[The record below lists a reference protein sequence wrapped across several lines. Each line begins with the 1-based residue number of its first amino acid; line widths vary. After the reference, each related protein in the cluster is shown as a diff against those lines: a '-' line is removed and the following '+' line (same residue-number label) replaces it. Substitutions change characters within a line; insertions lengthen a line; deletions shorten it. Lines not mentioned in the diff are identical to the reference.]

1 MPLVRCKECRTLNSD
16 QAEICLSCE
25 YPIKGRTST
34 NWLKRLAILLAVLI
48 GLPVALA
55 ALETLRPNQP
65 NTSPQVPTEG
75 QSTTS

>member
-25 YPIKGRTST
+25 YPIKGRAST
-34 NWLKRLAILLAVLI
+34 HWWKRLAILLAILI

-55 ALETLRPNQP
+55 VLEQLWPSP
-65 NTSPQVPTEG
+65 PGSSPQVPTEG
-75 QSTTS
+75 PLS